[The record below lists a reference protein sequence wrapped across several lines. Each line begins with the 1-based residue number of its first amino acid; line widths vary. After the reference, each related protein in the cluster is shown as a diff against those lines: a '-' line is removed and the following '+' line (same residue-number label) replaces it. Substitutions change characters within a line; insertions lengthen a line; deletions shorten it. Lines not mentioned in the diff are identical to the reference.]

1 MQYTLSFRDIFIR
14 YGKTITDW
22 LRNNIEVGGKPDW
35 IPFNPSTTVGI
46 PTTVK
51 GTAGRKKSYPISKS
65 GSHHRMWVTGKT
77 KNNAFK
83 FTASED
89 LLRIYVD
96 SKYEGIIEGNNTGGP
111 FRRVNQVALFPM
123 DATVSKFEQTQVI
136 QDIKSEVSKTIEDYF
151 QNILD
156 VDISRTIKI

>member
-1 MQYTLSFRDIFIR
+1 VAYTLSFKTIFQR
-14 YGKTITDW
+14 YGKTITQW
-22 LRNNIEVGGKPDW
+22 LTRNIEVGGAGW
-35 IPFNPSTTVGI
+35 VPFSPPYTMGSLKSTVNK
-46 PTTVK
+46 K
-51 GTAGRKKSYPISKS
+51 GNTKNSVNKDTGR
-65 GSHHRMWVTGKT
+65 HQRMIVTGKT

-83 FTASED
+83 FTASDE

-96 SKYEGIIEGNNTGGP
+96 SKYEGIIEGNMSGGP
-111 FRRVNQVALFPM
+111 FKRANQVALFPT
-123 DATVSKFEQTQVI
+123 DQNLDKFENTQVI